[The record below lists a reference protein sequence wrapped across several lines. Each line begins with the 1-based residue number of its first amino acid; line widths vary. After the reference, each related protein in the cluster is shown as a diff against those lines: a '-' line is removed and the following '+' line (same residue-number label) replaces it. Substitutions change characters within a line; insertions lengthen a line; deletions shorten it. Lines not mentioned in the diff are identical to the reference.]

1 MSKSKDYKF
10 HHQKRRFRLR
20 VYPMHMCVKI
30 FMDGL
35 LRDMTAQNVSGKN
48 VLEYYFSDD
57 RKQEN
62 KVTVQRK
69 HHWFKYNYT
78 IFYNGQVIFKT
89 EDNDPIIIE

>member
-1 MSKSKDYKF
+1 
-10 HHQKRRFRLR
+10 
-20 VYPMHMCVKI
+20 
-30 FMDGL
+30 MDGL